1 MSSSLKPRLC
11 PCLTLILLLASGLA
25 WAHRMNHEVSTAQAQ
40 VLTVSH
46 AFGQQPIFEPYQ
58 VFAPE
63 TDVPFQTGRTDM
75 QGRVSFLPDRPGR
88 WRVVVTTEDG
98 HGVEVRIA
106 VDEALQIAE
115 VEGPGAGGLA
125 MTLAGVG
132 YLLGLGG
139 LLVLWRQR
147 KSQSASGPS
156 TGST

>member
-1 MSSSLKPRLC
+1 MDRSAAGRLSLALA
-11 PCLTLILLLASGLA
+11 LLLVTSLA
-25 WAHRMNHEVSTAQAQ
+25 WGHRMHHEVSTAEAQ

-46 AFGQQPIFEPYQ
+46 AFGQQPVFEPYQ
-58 VFAPE
+58 IFAPD

-88 WRVVVTTEDG
+88 WRVIITTEDG
-98 HGVEVRIA
+98 HGVEVRVR
-106 VDEALQIAE
+106 VDEALEITE

-147 KSQSASGPS
+147 ASSSSGKHS
-156 TGST
+156 SGSP

>member
-1 MSSSLKPRLC
+1 MMDHPTAGRLSLALV
-11 PCLTLILLLASGLA
+11 LVLFTSLA
-25 WAHRMNHEVSTAQAQ
+25 WGHRMHHEVSTAEAQ
-40 VLTVSH
+40 VLSVSY

-58 VFAPE
+58 IFAPD

-75 QGRVSFLPDRPGR
+75 QGRVSFLPDRSGR

-98 HGVEVRIA
+98 HGVEVRVR
-106 VDEALQIAE
+106 VDEALEISE

-139 LLVLWRQR
+139 LFVLWRQR
-147 KSQSASGPS
+147 QASRKRNDAHS
-156 TGST
+156 

>member
-1 MSSSLKPRLC
+1 MACLPDANRL
-11 PCLTLILLLASGLA
+11 LIVLALLLTSSAA
-25 WAHRMNHEVSTAQAQ
+25 WAHRMHHEVSTGQAQ
-40 VLTVSH
+40 VLTVSYT
-46 AFGQQPIFEPYQ
+46 FGQQPIFEPYQ
-58 VFAPE
+58 VFAPD

-98 HGVEVRIA
+98 HGVEVRIR
-106 VDEALQIAE
+106 VDEDLEITE
-115 VEGPGAGGLA
+115 IEGPGAGGLA

-147 KSQSASGPS
+147 SRKDAHS
-156 TGST
+156 

>member
-1 MSSSLKPRLC
+1 MDRPATGRLSLALG
-11 PCLTLILLLASGLA
+11 LLLFTSLA
-25 WAHRMNHEVSTAQAQ
+25 WGHRMHHEVSSAQAQ

-58 VFAPE
+58 VFAP
-63 TDVPFQTGRTDM
+63 DSDMPFQTGRTDL

-88 WRVVVTTEDG
+88 WRVVVSTEDG
-98 HGVEVRIA
+98 HGVEVRVR
-106 VDEALQIAE
+106 VDEALAITQ
-115 VEGPGAGGLA
+115 VENPGAGGLA

-147 KSQSASGPS
+147 KSASKNNKAVGV
-156 TGST
+156 